1 MVGLTRLLLWTLVRQ
16 SASKNLRNT
25 IYIGLSGLIAPSLDA
40 MHVGAAKEM
49 SKGGFKQLLI
59 FVVATA
65 TKIHTICTTSV

>member
-16 SASKNLRNT
+16 SSKNLRNT